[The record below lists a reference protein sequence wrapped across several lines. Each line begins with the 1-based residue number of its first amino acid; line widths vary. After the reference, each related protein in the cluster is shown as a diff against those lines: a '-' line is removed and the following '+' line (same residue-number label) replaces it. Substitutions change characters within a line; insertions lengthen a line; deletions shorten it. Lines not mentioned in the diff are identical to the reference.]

1 MNTKCCAT
9 ALRRDRA
16 EALLRE
22 IDVMLDGMI
31 RVGLII
37 LCVLFGT
44 VLGLVSYVSSLCK
57 RA

>member
-1 MNTKCCAT
+1 VNTKCCAT

-16 EALLRE
+16 EVLFEKDA
-22 IDVMLDGMI
+22 MLDDMI

-44 VLGLVSYVSSLCK
+44 VLGLVCYVSSLWK

>member
-9 ALRRDRA
+9 ALRCDRA
-16 EALLRE
+16 EVLFEKDA
-22 IDVMLDGMI
+22 MLDDMI

-44 VLGLVSYVSSLCK
+44 VLGLVCYVSSLCK